1 MSFHHH
7 SLVQTRSQSAK
18 LEWCQ
23 SHISDKKNERKLNEE
38 EIKKVEVVSCNNN
51 VIGFLLFSFS
61 RNIKSGPLIQ
71 KSYTKMHTYAVL
83 ESCQNAKCSLK
94 LDIGPKNNR

>member
-1 MSFHHH
+1 MAIHIDYDREENKIE
-7 SLVQTRSQSAK
+7 LILESQG
-18 LEWCQ
+18 
-23 SHISDKKNERKLNEE
+23 
-38 EIKKVEVVSCNNN
+38 N
-51 VIGFLLFSFS
+51 VI
-61 RNIKSGPLIQ
+61 RTLIQ